1 MPQEKMLVL
10 RRIRVVLTRCVGAGR
25 NIMHFQFHVFDNSGV
40 SLGHGETR
48 LQALQSALRA
58 APWLATMTYD
68 EARIA
73 GIRIRFDRTR
83 EEHARWEAM
92 EPPSLFEPCR
102 S

>member
-1 MPQEKMLVL
+1 MY
-10 RRIRVVLTRCVGAGR
+10 
-25 NIMHFQFHVFDNSGV
+25 FQFHVFDNSGV

-48 LQALQSALRA
+48 LQALQCALRA
-58 APWLATMTYD
+58 APWLATMTYE
-68 EARIA
+68 EASNA

-92 EPPSLFEPCR
+92 PPARMFDPCR

>member
-1 MPQEKMLVL
+1 MY
-10 RRIRVVLTRCVGAGR
+10 
-25 NIMHFQFHVFDNSGV
+25 QFHVFDNSGV

-48 LQALQSALRA
+48 LQALQCALRA

-92 EPPSLFEPCR
+92 EPPSLMFDPCR